1 MRISFIVKGAIS
13 QEPYQWESTAEASR
27 KALGVRYTLLPYLYT
42 LFEESNR
49 LGTGVW
55 RPLVFEYPEINSYLT
70 NDEQALIGTD
80 ILLTP
85 VLTENAVSVEGQF
98 PPGHSWYDWY
108 TYERISTASSLSGK
122 EEEWIT
128 LDAPLTHI
136 PVHIR
141 GGSILPLKDPKI
153 VVQDTYDSPYT
164 LLVALDEKQAAN
176 GRLYIDD
183 GHSVEQP
190 KVSNIIFKMDE
201 KKQILNVDGTFDYS
215 QSEKLD
221 TIRIIGGQSLWTKAI
236 YDNGEEHEL
245 VAVNDGTNN
254 DNNGVIVL
262 VLENANIDL
271 TTGPFTIK
279 FH

>member
-1 MRISFIVKGAIS
+1 MLFIVKGAIS

-108 TYERISTASSLSGK
+108 TYERITTTSSSDK
-122 EEEWIT
+122 EEEWIM

-153 VVQDTYDSPYT
+153 VVQDTYASPYT
-164 LLVALDEKQAAN
+164 LLIALDEKQVAN

-190 KVSNIIFKMDE
+190 TVSNIIFKMDE
-201 KKQILNVDGTFDYS
+201 KKQILNVDGIFDYS
-215 QSEKLD
+215 QAEKLD
-221 TIRIIGGQSLWTKAI
+221 TIKIIGGQSLWTKAI
-236 YDNGEEHEL
+236 YDNGEDHEL
-245 VAVNDGTNN
+245 VAVNDGANL
-254 DNNGVIVL
+254 DENGVIVL

-271 TTGPFTIK
+271 TIGPFTIK